1 VKSSVDVAARP
12 LRFLPPDMHDQNLAI
27 LKGLVSVAWAD
38 GKIAA
43 AETDIIEALL
53 EAYDATPSEVHEVRL
68 FARQPRTLDDVP
80 LTDLSAS
87 DRRMLLH
94 QAVLI
99 TFADGDQSDAER
111 KVLSELA
118 TRLRLPAEEVSAI
131 LESGA
136 NHAQSMLPLL
146 DQTPA

>member
-1 VKSSVDVAARP
+1 
-12 LRFLPPDMHDQNLAI
+12 MAI

-38 GKIAA
+38 GHVAS
-43 AETDIIEALL
+43 EEMGLIEGLL
-53 EAYDATPSEVHEVRL
+53 QAYEATPSEAHEIRL

-80 LTDLSAS
+80 LTDLSAA

-99 TFADGDQSDAER
+99 TFADGEQSDKER
-111 KVLSELA
+111 EVLSALIA
-118 TRLRLPAEEVSAI
+118 QLRIPADEANTI

-136 NHAQSMLPLL
+136 KHAQSMLHLL
-146 DQTPA
+146 AKD

>member
-1 VKSSVDVAARP
+1 
-12 LRFLPPDMHDQNLAI
+12 MAI

-38 GKIAA
+38 GHVAS
-43 AETDIIEALL
+43 EEMGLIEGLL
-53 EAYDATPSEVHEVRL
+53 QAYEATPSEAHEIRL

-80 LTDLSAS
+80 LTDLSAA

-99 TFADGDQSDAER
+99 TFADGEQSDKER
-111 KVLSELA
+111 EVLSALIA
-118 TRLRLPAEEVSAI
+118 QLRIPDDEANTI

-136 NHAQSMLPLL
+136 KHAQSMLHLL
-146 DQTPA
+146 AKD